1 MATFSPVTDNDL
13 VRARAD
19 RAFRQKL
26 LEQSLEALL
35 AAMKQLRKANPAA
48 GANARQLREGVEMA
62 VRLAEIIQNAGG
74 RARSF

>member
-1 MATFSPVTDNDL
+1 MGIFSPITDADL
-13 VRARAD
+13 DRARGD
-19 RAFRQKL
+19 RAFRQRL
-26 LEQSLEALL
+26 LEQSLETLL
-35 AAMKQLRKANPAA
+35 AAMKRLRKADPSA